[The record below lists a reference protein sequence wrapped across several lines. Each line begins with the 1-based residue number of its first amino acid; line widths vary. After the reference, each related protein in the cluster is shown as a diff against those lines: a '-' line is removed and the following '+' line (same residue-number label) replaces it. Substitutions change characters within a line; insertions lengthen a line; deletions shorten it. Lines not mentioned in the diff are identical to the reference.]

1 VFNDTQTDASVGSL
15 KNARNEVFWLDDPSR
30 PAALPP
36 LETHTTAD
44 LCVVGAGFSGLWTAL
59 LAKEEHPEWSV
70 VVLEGG
76 RIAGGATGRNG
87 GFCSASLT
95 HGLANGLSRWPTE
108 ISTLLRLGNQNLD
121 SIEDFIKQHGIDCEF
136 IRSGDLA
143 LAVEPY
149 QLSDI
154 QEAAAAGRALGIDYQ
169 LLTSEQTRELVDS
182 TTYLGGLFDPSGTA
196 MLNPARLA
204 WGLAKV
210 AEELGV
216 VIHEHTPVIDLKNE
230 GASVSVFT
238 RSGSVAASRVAL
250 ATNAY
255 PPLLRR
261 ISNYVVPV
269 YDFVLMSQPLT
280 TEQRASVGWQG
291 REGLS
296 DSGNQFHYYRI
307 TEDGRILWGGY
318 DAVYHRGNGFG
329 RQHEVDNE
337 SFKRLAAHFFQTF
350 PQLAGLEFSHLWGG
364 AIDTCSRFSAFWGKA
379 HGGKTVYVSGYTGL
393 GVGSSRFGAQVM
405 LDLVQG
411 RRTERTEL
419 QMVKKKPKP
428 FPPEPVRSIGIDW
441 TTRSLKSADRNGGR
455 RNLWLRTLDR
465 FGLGFDS

>member
-1 VFNDTQTDASVGSL
+1 MFDDTQTDASARSL
-15 KNARNEVFWLDDPSR
+15 VNARNEIFWLDDPGR
-30 PAALPP
+30 PAALPA
-36 LETHTTAD
+36 LARHTTAD
-44 LCVVGAGFSGLWTAL
+44 LCVVGAGFSGLWTAI

-70 VVLEGG
+70 VVLEGA

-121 SIEDFIKQHGIDCEF
+121 SIENFINQHGIECEF

-149 QLSDI
+149 QLNGI

-169 LLTSEQTRELVDS
+169 LLTREQTRERVNS

-210 AEELGV
+210 ALELGV
-216 VIHEHTPVIDLKNE
+216 VIYEHTPVIDLKDNGE
-230 GASVSVFT
+230 TVSVLT
-238 RSGSVAASRVAL
+238 QSGSVAARRVAL

-255 PPLLRR
+255 PPLLKR

-269 YDFVLMSQPLT
+269 YDFALMSQPLT
-280 TEQRASVGWQG
+280 AEQRASVGWQG

-296 DSGNQFHYYRI
+296 DIGNQFHYYRI
-307 TEDGRILWGGY
+307 TKDGRILWGGY

-329 RQHEVDNE
+329 RQHEVDNAA
-337 SFKRLAAHFFQTF
+337 FKRLAAHFFQTF

-379 HGGKTVYVSGYTGL
+379 HGGKTTYVTGYTGL
-393 GVGSSRFGAQVM
+393 GVGSSRFGAEVM
-405 LDLVQG
+405 LDLLHD

>member
-1 VFNDTQTDASVGSL
+1 MFNDTQTDASAISL
-15 KNARNEVFWLDDPSR
+15 LNARNEVFWLDDLGR

-36 LETHTTAD
+36 LATHTTAD
-44 LCVVGAGFSGLWTAL
+44 LCVVGAGFSGLWTAV
-59 LAKEEHPEWSV
+59 LAKEEHPDWSV
-70 VVLEGG
+70 VVLEGT

-149 QLSDI
+149 QLSAI
-154 QEAAAAGRALGIDYQ
+154 QEAAAAGRALGIDYH
-169 LLTSEQTRELVDS
+169 LLTSEQTRERVDS

-210 AEELGV
+210 AVELGV
-216 VIHEHTPVIDLKNE
+216 VIYEHTPVIDLKDQ

-318 DAVYHRGNGFG
+318 DAVYHRSNGFG
-329 RQHEVDNE
+329 RQHEVDDE

-379 HGGKTVYVSGYTGL
+379 HGGKTAYVTGYTGL
-393 GVGSSRFGAQVM
+393 GVGSSRFGAEVM
-405 LDLVQG
+405 LDLLHDRQ
-411 RRTERTEL
+411 TERTEL